1 MFRLRVEK
9 KAHAR
14 QGGYTFSTP
23 SRDRETL
30 LRAARAVTRGD
41 RGTLA
46 RSRSTAERIGAML
59 RAGGPPPVAV
69 RAPADGA
76 EDEPETPHSKIARE
90 KPDWSLMGFSELLVH
105 VALFML
111 SGPTLILLQK
121 YVLGVLDF
129 EYPIFIVTLA
139 AVTRWAVVLTLV
151 HSGVIELGAHADLSF
166 VEWTRG
172 MLPVGILECISLAAG
187 STAYLHISVSFVQ
200 MLKAFQ
206 PVVLNVFIVGLGL
219 EKFSWQLFVCI
230 MVVTVGSVLAAIG
243 EVNFTMTGV
252 WLMLIS
258 ELAESAKYVILHFYL
273 RNERFTLWEGVYF
286 TTPSS
291 SFSLGVLC
299 VLFERDVVKR
309 ENMAVFLENWKIFF
323 ALVVLAMITT
333 VSGFGI
339 IKELGSVSN
348 KVLVMLRN
356 ALLIYPAVQ
365 LYDDIVTPIQIIGY
379 GVTAVGTTAFAFI
392 KVSQEVI
399 VRTKSQMDLAA
410 LAAQE
415 EAKESGIGQSL
426 LRSLR
431 TTPRG
436 ESSGGAGLRRTKPKK

>member
-1 MFRLRVEK
+1 M
-9 KAHAR
+9 
-14 QGGYTFSTP
+14 
-23 SRDRETL
+23 
-30 LRAARAVTRGD
+30 
-41 RGTLA
+41 
-46 RSRSTAERIGAML
+46 
-59 RAGGPPPVAV
+59 AV
-69 RAPADGA
+69 RAPADDMM

-90 KPDWSLMGFSELLVH
+90 KPDWSLMGFGELLVH

-139 AVTRWAVVLTLV
+139 AVTRWAVVLILV
-151 HSGVIELGAHADLSF
+151 HTGMIQLGAHADLSF

-219 EKFSWQLFVCI
+219 EKFSWKLFVCI
-230 MVVTVGSVLAAIG
+230 VVVTVGSVLAAIG
-243 EVNFTMTGV
+243 EVNFTPTGV

-309 ENMAVFLENWKIFF
+309 ENMALFAENWKIFL
-323 ALVVLAMITT
+323 ALAVLAMITT

-356 ALLIYPAVQ
+356 ALLIYRAVQ

-415 EAKESGIGQSL
+415 EANESGIGQSL

-436 ESSGGAGLRRTKPKK
+436 ETGGPGLRRAKPKR

>member
-1 MFRLRVEK
+1 MRGVDDGR
-9 KAHAR
+9 
-14 QGGYTFSTP
+14 
-23 SRDRETL
+23 
-30 LRAARAVTRGD
+30 ARARHSEGRGGTDPYRSGDMSSSLKEPRVPSPEKTRG
-41 RGTLA
+41 
-46 RSRSTAERIGAML
+46 TADDDDMAD
-59 RAGGPPPVAV
+59 V
-69 RAPADGA
+69 R
-76 EDEPETPHSKIARE
+76 
-90 KPDWSLMGFSELLVH
+90 PDWSLQGFGELMVH

-121 YVLGVLDF
+121 YVLGILNF

-139 AVTRWAVVLTLV
+139 AAARWLLILTLV
-151 HSGVIELGAHADLSF
+151 HTGVLKLGAHRDLTF

-172 MLPVGILECISLAAG
+172 MLPVGILECISLASG
-187 STAYLHISVSFVQ
+187 STAYLHLSVSFVQ

-219 EKFSWQLFVCI
+219 EKFSYKLFLCI
-230 MVVTVGSVLAAIG
+230 VVVTIGSIMAAIG
-243 EVNFTMTGV
+243 EVNFTATGV
-252 WLMLIS
+252 SLMLIS

-273 RNERFTLWEGVYF
+273 RNEGYTLWEGIYF

-291 SFSLGVLC
+291 TFSLATLC
-299 VLFERDVVKR
+299 VLFERDVVEP
-309 ENMAVFLENWKIFF
+309 ENMRIFTENGEIFV
-323 ALVVLAMITT
+323 ALVVLAIVTT

-339 IKELGSVSN
+339 IKELGSVAN

-365 LYDDIVTPIQIIGY
+365 LYDDVVTPIQIVGY

-410 LAAQE
+410 LLAAE
-415 EAKESGIGQSL
+415 EEKEKGLGKSILEGLRTSASESGDSD
-426 LRSLR
+426 
-431 TTPRG
+431 
-436 ESSGGAGLRRTKPKK
+436 GGGGLRRTKPRREGKSGLAETSPSR

>member
-1 MFRLRVEK
+1 
-9 KAHAR
+9 
-14 QGGYTFSTP
+14 
-23 SRDRETL
+23 
-30 LRAARAVTRGD
+30 
-41 RGTLA
+41 
-46 RSRSTAERIGAML
+46 ML
-59 RAGGPPPVAV
+59 RAGGPPPVTV
-69 RAPADGA
+69 RDPADGL

-151 HSGVIELGAHADLSF
+151 HTGVIRLGAHADLSF

-187 STAYLHISVSFVQ
+187 SSAYLHISVSFVQ

-219 EKFSWQLFVCI
+219 EKFSWQLFACI
-230 MVVTVGSVLAAIG
+230 AVVTAGSVLAAIG
-243 EVNFTMTGV
+243 EVNFTPTGV

-309 ENMAVFLENWKIFF
+309 ENMALFLANWKIFF

-379 GVTAVGTTAFAFI
+379 GVTAVGTTAFAFV

-410 LAAQE
+410 LGAQE
-415 EAKESGIGQSL
+415 EAKENGIGQSL

-431 TTPRG
+431 TAPRG
-436 ESSGGAGLRRTKPKK
+436 ESGGAGLRRTKPKN

>member
-1 MFRLRVEK
+1 
-9 KAHAR
+9 
-14 QGGYTFSTP
+14 
-23 SRDRETL
+23 
-30 LRAARAVTRGD
+30 
-41 RGTLA
+41 
-46 RSRSTAERIGAML
+46 ML
-59 RAGGPPPVAV
+59 RSGGVLPVNVHAS
-69 RAPADGA
+69 PDE
-76 EDEPETPHSKIARE
+76 EDDLTETPHSRHARE
-90 KPDWSLMGFSELLVH
+90 KPDWKLMPFSELLIH

-111 SGPTLILLQK
+111 SGPTLIMLQK

-139 AVTRWAVVLTLV
+139 AVSRWAVVLGLV
-151 HSGVIELGAHADLSF
+151 HSGIIQLGDHADLSF

-206 PVVLNVFIVGLGL
+206 PVVLNIFIVGLGL
-219 EKFSWQLFVCI
+219 EKFSWALFVCI
-230 MVVTVGSVLAAIG
+230 VVVTCGSVLAAIG
-243 EVNFTMTGV
+243 EVNFTPVGV

-299 VLFERDVVKR
+299 VLFERDVVR
-309 ENMAVFLENWKIFF
+309 PENIQVFLKNWKIFF
-323 ALVVLAMITT
+323 ALVVLAIVTT

-365 LYDDIVTPIQIIGY
+365 LYDDVVTPIQIIGY

-399 VRTKSQMDLAA
+399 VRTKSQMDLAL
-410 LAAQE
+410 LAQQAE
-415 EAKESGIGQSL
+415 ENENGLGQSL

-431 TTPRG
+431 TAPR
-436 ESSGGAGLRRTKPKK
+436 ESNGSGGLRRTKGRG

>member
-1 MFRLRVEK
+1 
-9 KAHAR
+9 
-14 QGGYTFSTP
+14 
-23 SRDRETL
+23 
-30 LRAARAVTRGD
+30 
-41 RGTLA
+41 
-46 RSRSTAERIGAML
+46 
-59 RAGGPPPVAV
+59 
-69 RAPADGA
+69 
-76 EDEPETPHSKIARE
+76 
-90 KPDWSLMGFSELLVH
+90 
-105 VALFML
+105 
-111 SGPTLILLQK
+111 
-121 YVLGVLDF
+121 
-129 EYPIFIVTLA
+129 
-139 AVTRWAVVLTLV
+139 
-151 HSGVIELGAHADLSF
+151 
-166 VEWTRG
+166 
-172 MLPVGILECISLAAG
+172 
-187 STAYLHISVSFVQ
+187 
-200 MLKAFQ
+200 
-206 PVVLNVFIVGLGL
+206 
-219 EKFSWQLFVCI
+219 
-230 MVVTVGSVLAAIG
+230 
-243 EVNFTMTGV
+243 MTGV

-436 ESSGGAGLRRTKPKK
+436 ESSGAAGLRRTKPKK

>member
-1 MFRLRVEK
+1 MRTDVPPRTLGVLTAGRRHYDCRGGTDPPRSGGMSSSLQEPRVPSPEK
-9 KAHAR
+9 
-14 QGGYTFSTP
+14 
-23 SRDRETL
+23 
-30 LRAARAVTRGD
+30 TRGTVD
-41 RGTLA
+41 DDDMA
-46 RSRSTAERIGAML
+46 D
-59 RAGGPPPVAV
+59 V
-69 RAPADGA
+69 R
-76 EDEPETPHSKIARE
+76 
-90 KPDWSLMGFSELLVH
+90 PDWSLQGFGELMVH

-121 YVLGVLDF
+121 YVLGILNF

-139 AVTRWAVVLTLV
+139 ALARWLLILTLV
-151 HSGVIELGAHADLSF
+151 HIGVLKLGEHGDMTFLQ
-166 VEWTRG
+166 WTRG
-172 MLPVGILECISLAAG
+172 MLPVGILECISLASG
-187 STAYLHISVSFVQ
+187 STAYLHLSVSFVQ

-219 EKFSWQLFVCI
+219 EKFSYKLFVCI
-230 MVVTVGSVLAAIG
+230 IVVTIGSIMAAIG
-243 EVNFTMTGV
+243 EVNFTATGMS
-252 WLMLIS
+252 LMLIS

-273 RNERFTLWEGVYF
+273 RNEGYTLWEGIYF

-291 SFSLGVLC
+291 TFSLATLC
-299 VLFERDVVKR
+299 VLFERDVVEP
-309 ENMAVFLENWKIFF
+309 ENVRIFTENVDIFV
-323 ALVVLAMITT
+323 ALVILAIVTT

-365 LYDDIVTPIQIIGY
+365 LYDDVVTPIQIVGY

-410 LAAQE
+410 LLAEE
-415 EAKESGIGQSL
+415 EARETGMGGGARASASESGDL
-426 LRSLR
+426 D
-431 TTPRG
+431 
-436 ESSGGAGLRRTKPKK
+436 GGGLRRTKHRRGAESGSAETSPSR

>member
-1 MFRLRVEK
+1 MGTKLLTPKLSRRPGVAFFR
-9 KAHAR
+9 A
-14 QGGYTFSTP
+14 S
-23 SRDRETL
+23 SSD
-30 LRAARAVTRGD
+30 AV
-41 RGTLA
+41 A
-46 RSRSTAERIGAML
+46 SM
-59 RAGGPPPVAV
+59 
-69 RAPADGA
+69 
-76 EDEPETPHSKIARE
+76 
-90 KPDWSLMGFSELLVH
+90 
-105 VALFML
+105 
-111 SGPTLILLQK
+111 
-121 YVLGVLDF
+121 
-129 EYPIFIVTLA
+129 
-139 AVTRWAVVLTLV
+139 
-151 HSGVIELGAHADLSF
+151 
-166 VEWTRG
+166 
-172 MLPVGILECISLAAG
+172 
-187 STAYLHISVSFVQ
+187 
-200 MLKAFQ
+200 
-206 PVVLNVFIVGLGL
+206 
-219 EKFSWQLFVCI
+219 
-230 MVVTVGSVLAAIG
+230 
-243 EVNFTMTGV
+243 
-252 WLMLIS
+252 
-258 ELAESAKYVILHFYL
+258 
-273 RNERFTLWEGVYF
+273 
-286 TTPSS
+286 SS

-392 KVSQEVI
+392 KVSREVI